1 MGIAGIVG
9 IAGIFIYGNSIV
21 GIAGIVG
28 KAGKAVTWQVTTGTG
43 CHLPSSVAFGVVT
56 TADPNTRPT

>member
-21 GIAGIVG
+21 GI
-28 KAGKAVTWQVTTGTG
+28 AGKAVTWQVTTGTG